1 MMIRATICLSLPQT
15 YTIMKRITLLLA
27 SVFIFNIANA
37 AESTD
42 TLKSGSI
49 QEVVITGTRAATD
62 VRHLSQTVN
71 VIDRTAIEET
81 HRTSLLPLLTQQVS
95 GLFITQ
101 RGYAGYGVSG
111 GSAGNITMRGM
122 SGSAARMLILIDGH
136 PNYAGI
142 YGHPIADSYQS
153 LMTERVEVLRG
164 PASLLYGSDAM
175 AGVINIVTKKPKD
188 GTNVRFNA
196 GYGSFNTAET
206 ELSVNTRQGKLS
218 AVASGSYN
226 RTDGH
231 RDNMNFEQFGGY
243 AKIGYDISDNW
254 NASANVDITRFKA
267 SQPGPEN
274 APLIDADQ
282 DITRGTSALF
292 IENNYKK
299 TSGAVSF
306 FYSWGDHWINDGY
319 NEGAA
324 PKLFRFVS
332 YDEMLGASAWQSL
345 NLFEGNRLTL
355 GFDYYRYG
363 GKANNHFVDGPQAG
377 DDVLQVDAS
386 EDEIAG
392 YAEMRQMIGDWITL
406 NAGLRVDHHS
416 KAGTELVPQAG
427 AAFHLPANAEVKL
440 SAGKGFR
447 YPIIREMFMYNPA
460 NAELKAESLW
470 NYEIAFSQSLLGGRL
485 NYGLNLFLM
494 NVENTIQTLPNPGG
508 GGPLNQNSG
517 ELKNKG
523 IELQAS
529 YLISKSFAVNG
540 NYSYLNMETPVVGT
554 PVHKVYLG
562 GSFNRKGWHASTGL
576 QYINSLYSA
585 PKTVQPVTVLANPD
599 KKENFLLWNAR
610 VSYQVSDMIGV
621 WVNGDNLLN
630 TKYQINDGYPMPGIA
645 FMAGVTL
652 TL

>member
-1 MMIRATICLSLPQT
+1 
-15 YTIMKRITLLLA
+15 MKRITLLLA
-27 SVFIFNIANA
+27 SAFIFNIANA

-71 VIDRTAIEET
+71 VVDRAAIEET
-81 HRTSLLPLLTQQVS
+81 NRTSLLPLLTEQVP

-111 GSAGNITMRGM
+111 GAAGNISMRGM

-175 AGVINIVTKKPKD
+175 AGVINIVTKKPQD
-188 GTNVRFNA
+188 GTHAYVHA
-196 GYGSFNTAET
+196 GYGSFNTAES
-206 ELSVNTRQGKLS
+206 EFSVNTRQGKLS

-231 RDNMNFEQFGGY
+231 RDRMNFEQFGGY
-243 AKIGYDISDNW
+243 AKIGYDISKNW

-267 SQPGPEN
+267 SQPGSVDNPYF
-274 APLIDADQ
+274 DSDQ
-282 DITRGTSALF
+282 DITRGTTALV
-292 IENNYKK
+292 IDNNYDK
-299 TSGAVSF
+299 TSGTVSL
-306 FYSWGDHWINDGY
+306 FYNWGEHWINDGY
-319 NEGAA
+319 GPNDPDASKRN
-324 PKLFRFVS
+324 PRPFRFIS
-332 YDEMLGASAWQSL
+332 HDKMWGASAWQSAS
-345 NLFEGNRLTL
+345 LFEGNRLTL
-355 GFDYYRYG
+355 GVDYYIYG
-363 GKANNHFVDGPQAG
+363 GKANNHFVEGEQAG
-377 DDVLQVDAS
+377 SDVLQVDAK
-386 EDEIAG
+386 EGEIAG
-392 YAEMRQMIGDWITL
+392 YAEMRQMIGDWLTL

-447 YPIIREMFMYNPA
+447 YPIIREMYMYPPKNDA
-460 NAELKAESLW
+460 LKAESLW
-470 NYEIAFSQSLLGGRL
+470 NYELAFSQTLLSGKL
-485 NYGLNLFLM
+485 NYGINLFYLDAD
-494 NVENTIQTLPNPGG
+494 NIILTADNPT
-508 GGPLNQNSG
+508 PPPMKLNQNSG

-523 IELQAS
+523 VEFQAS
-529 YLISKSFAVNG
+529 YLVSKSIAVHG
-540 NYSYLNMETPVVGT
+540 NYSYLNMETPVIGA
-554 PVHKVYLG
+554 PEHKVYLG
-562 GSFNRKGWHASTGL
+562 GSYTDNGIHVSTGL
-576 QYINSLYSA
+576 QYINGLYS
-585 PKTVQPVTVLANPD
+585 TVGPD

-610 VSYQVSDMIGV
+610 VSYQLTDMV
-621 WVNGDNLLN
+621 QLWVNGDNLLN

-645 FMAGVTL
+645 FMGGFNL
-652 TL
+652 SF

>member
-1 MMIRATICLSLPQT
+1 
-15 YTIMKRITLLLA
+15 MKRISMLLTATLLTITA
-27 SVFIFNIANA
+27 GAIDTN
-37 AESTD
+37 D
-42 TLKSGSI
+42 TLRSSAI
-49 QEVVITGTRAATD
+49 DEVVITGTRAATD

-71 VIDRTAIEET
+71 VINREAIEET
-81 HRTSLLPLLTQQVS
+81 HRTSLLPLLTEQVP

-111 GSAGNITMRGM
+111 GAAGNITMRGM
-122 SGSAARMLILIDGH
+122 SGSTARMLILIDGH

-164 PASLLYGSDAM
+164 PASMLYGSDAM

-188 GTNVRFNA
+188 GTAVRFNA
-196 GYGSFNTAET
+196 GYGSFNTTET
-206 ELSVNTRQGKLS
+206 ELSVNTRQGKMS
-218 AVASGSYN
+218 AVASGTYN

-243 AKIGYDISDNW
+243 VKLGYDISKNW
-254 NASANVDITRFKA
+254 NASANIDVTRFIA
-267 SQPGPEN
+267 SQPGPES
-274 APLIDADQ
+274 APLEDADQ
-282 DITRGTSALF
+282 KITRGTTALF
-292 IENNYKK
+292 VENNYAK
-299 TSGAVSF
+299 TSGAISL

-319 NEGAA
+319 TADA
-324 PKLFRFVS
+324 TPKLFRFIS
-332 YDEMLGASAWQSL
+332 YDEMLGVSAWQSV

-355 GFDYYRYG
+355 GVDYYRYG

-377 DDVLQVDAS
+377 TDVLQVDAS

-392 YAEMRQMIGDWITL
+392 YAEMRQMIGDWFTL

-447 YPIIREMFMYNPA
+447 YPIIREMYMYNPA

-470 NYEIAFSQSLLGGRL
+470 NYEIAFSQRLFDGRL

-494 NVENTIQTLPNPGG
+494 NVENTIQTLPNPNGAG
-508 GGPLNQNSG
+508 MLNQNSG

-540 NYSYLNMETPVVGT
+540 NYSYMNMETPVVGT
-554 PVHKVYLG
+554 PVHKAYLG
-562 GSFNRKGWHASTGL
+562 GSFNSNGWHASTGL

-585 PKTVQPVTVLANPD
+585 PKTVQPVTALANPD
-599 KKENFLLWNAR
+599 KKEDFLLWNAR
-610 VSYQVSDMIGV
+610 VSYQLTDMIQL

-645 FMAGVTL
+645 FMAGINL
-652 TL
+652 SF

>member
-1 MMIRATICLSLPQT
+1 MKHIALVLAAAAVSLSTAQ
-15 YTIMKRITLLLA
+15 
-27 SVFIFNIANA
+27 A
-37 AESTD
+37 AEPSD
-42 TLKSGSI
+42 SVL
-49 QEVVITGTRAATD
+49 QEVVITGTRSATD

-71 VIDRTAIEET
+71 VVDRAAIRET
-81 HRTSLLPLLTQQVS
+81 NRTSLLPLLTEQVP

-111 GSAGNITMRGM
+111 GAAGNISMRGM
-122 SGSAARMLILIDGH
+122 SGSSARMLILIDGH

-175 AGVINIVTKKPKD
+175 AGVINIVTKKPQD
-188 GTNVRFNA
+188 GTNVYVHA
-196 GYGSFNTAET
+196 GYGSFNTAES
-206 ELSVNTRQGKLS
+206 EFSVNTRQGKLS

-243 AKIGYDISDNW
+243 AKLGYDISDNW

-267 SQPGPEN
+267 SQPGSES

-282 DITRGTSALF
+282 DITRGTTALF
-292 IENNYKK
+292 IENNYRN
-299 TSGAVSF
+299 TSGAVSV
-306 FYSWGDHWINDGY
+306 FYNWGNHWINDGY
-319 NEGAA
+319 TPGTT
-324 PKLFRFVS
+324 PKDFRFVS
-332 YDEMLGASAWQSL
+332 YDEMWGASAWQSAS
-345 NLFEGNRLTL
+345 LFEGNRLTL
-355 GFDYYRYG
+355 GFDYFRYG
-363 GKANNHFVDGPQAG
+363 GKANNHIVDGPTAG
-377 DDVLQVDAS
+377 TDVLQVDAS

-392 YAEMRQMIGDWITL
+392 YLEMRQTIGDWLTL

-440 SAGKGFR
+440 SVGKGFR
-447 YPIIREMFMYNPA
+447 YPIIREMFMYPPK
-460 NAELKAESLW
+460 NAALKAESLW
-470 NYEIAFSQSLLGGRL
+470 NYELAFSQTLLSGKF
-485 NYGLNLFLM
+485 NYGVNLFYLDAD
-494 NVENTIQTLPNPGG
+494 NIIITAPNPTA
-508 GGPLNQNSG
+508 PPPMLNQNSG

-523 IELQAS
+523 VELQAS
-529 YLISKSFAVNG
+529 YLVSKSIAVHG
-540 NYSYLNMETPVVGT
+540 NYSYLKMETPVIGA
-554 PVHKVYLG
+554 PENKLYLG
-562 GSFNRKGWHASTGL
+562 GSYTNNGLHVSTGL
-576 QYINSLYSA
+576 QYINGLYS
-585 PKTVQPVTVLANPD
+585 VVNANDPTQD

-610 VSYQVSDMIGV
+610 VSYQLTDMV
-621 WVNGDNLLN
+621 QLWVNGDNLLN

-645 FMAGVTL
+645 FMAGFNL

>member
-1 MMIRATICLSLPQT
+1 MKHIALILAAAALSFSTAQATEP
-15 YTIMKRITLLLA
+15 
-27 SVFIFNIANA
+27 
-37 AESTD
+37 TD
-42 TLKSGSI
+42 SI
-49 QEVVITGTRAATD
+49 LQEVVITGTRSATD

-71 VIDRTAIEET
+71 VVDRAAIEET
-81 HRTSLLPLLTQQVS
+81 NRTSLLPLLTEQVP

-122 SGSAARMLILIDGH
+122 SGSSARMLILIDGH

-175 AGVINIVTKKPKD
+175 AGVINIVTKKPQD
-188 GTNVRFNA
+188 GTHAYIHA
-196 GYGSFNTAET
+196 GYGSFNTAES
-206 ELSVNTRQGKLS
+206 EFSVNTRQNKLS

-226 RTDGH
+226 RTNGH

-243 AKIGYDISDNW
+243 LKFGYDISDNW

-267 SQPGPEN
+267 SQPGPES

-282 DITRGTSALF
+282 DITRGTTALF
-292 IENNYKK
+292 VENNYKR
-299 TSGAVSF
+299 TSGAVSV

-319 NEGAA
+319 NVGAT
-324 PKLFRFVS
+324 PKLFRFIS
-332 YDEMLGASAWQSL
+332 NDQMWGASAWQSAS
-345 NLFEGNRLTL
+345 LFKGNRLTL
-355 GFDYYRYG
+355 GLDYYSYG
-363 GKANNHFVDGPQAG
+363 GKANNHFVDGPTAG
-377 DDVLQVDAS
+377 TDVLQVDAS

-392 YAEMRQMIGDWITL
+392 YLETRQTIGDWLTL

-440 SAGKGFR
+440 SVGKGFR
-447 YPIIREMFMYNPA
+447 YPIIREMFMYPPQ
-460 NAELKAESLW
+460 NAALKAERLW
-470 NYEIAFSQSLLGGRL
+470 NYELAFSQTLLDGKL
-485 NYGLNLFLM
+485 NYGVNLFYLDAD
-494 NVENTIQTLPNPGG
+494 NIIITAPNPTA
-508 GGPLNQNSG
+508 PPPMLNQNSG

-523 IELQAS
+523 VELQAS
-529 YLISKSFAVNG
+529 YLVSKSIAVHG
-540 NYSYLNMETPVVGT
+540 NYSYLDMEKPVIGA
-554 PVHKVYLG
+554 PEHKAYLG
-562 GSFNRKGWHASTGL
+562 GSYTSNGLHVSTGL
-576 QYINSLYSA
+576 QYINGLYSA
-585 PKTVQPVTVLANPD
+585 VGPD
-599 KKENFLLWNAR
+599 KKEDFLLWNAR
-610 VSYQVSDMIGV
+610 VSYQLTDMIQL

-645 FMAGVTL
+645 FMAGFNL
-652 TL
+652 SF

>member
-1 MMIRATICLSLPQT
+1 MKHIALILAAAAVSFGTAQATEPL
-15 YTIMKRITLLLA
+15 
-27 SVFIFNIANA
+27 
-37 AESTD
+37 D
-42 TLKSGSI
+42 SI
-49 QEVVITGTRAATD
+49 LQEVVITGTRAATD

-71 VIDRTAIEET
+71 VVDRTAIEET
-81 HRTSLLPLLTQQVS
+81 NRTSLLPLLTQQVP

-111 GSAGNITMRGM
+111 GAAGNISMRGM
-122 SGSAARMLILIDGH
+122 SGSSARMLILIDGH

-188 GTNVRFNA
+188 GTSVRLNA
-196 GYGSFNTAET
+196 GYGSFNTAES
-206 ELSVNTRQGKLS
+206 ELSVNTRQGKFS

-243 AKIGYDISDNW
+243 AKLGYDISDNW

-267 SQPGPEN
+267 SQPGSVST
-274 APLIDADQ
+274 PLIDADQ

-292 IENNYKK
+292 IENNYRN
-299 TSGAVSF
+299 TSGAVSL
-306 FYSWGDHWINDGY
+306 FYSWGNHWINDGH
-319 NEGAA
+319 NVGAD
-324 PKLFRFVS
+324 PKAFRFIS
-332 YDEMLGASAWQSL
+332 YDEMWGASAWQSAS
-345 NLFEGNRLTL
+345 LFEGNRLTL
-355 GFDYYRYG
+355 GLDYYRYG
-363 GKANNHFVDGPQAG
+363 GKANNHFVDGPTAG
-377 DDVLQVDAS
+377 TDVLQVDAS

-392 YAEMRQMIGDWITL
+392 YIEDRQAIGDWLTL

-427 AAFHLPANAEVKL
+427 VAFHLPANAEVKL

-447 YPIIREMFMYNPA
+447 YPIIREMFMYPPQNDA
-460 NAELKAESLW
+460 LKAESLW
-470 NYEIAFSQSLLGGRL
+470 NYEIAFSQTLLSGKL
-485 NYGLNLFLM
+485 SYGVNLFYLDAK
-494 NVENTIQTLPNPGG
+494 NIIVTAPNPMA
-508 GGPLNQNSG
+508 PPPMLNQNSG
-517 ELKNKG
+517 KLKNKG
-523 IELQAS
+523 VELEAS

-540 NYSYLNMETPVVGT
+540 NYSFLKMDNPVIGA
-554 PVHKVYLG
+554 PEHKVYLG
-562 GSFNRKGWHASTGL
+562 GSYTQGSLHASTGL
-576 QYINSLYSA
+576 QYINGLYS
-585 PKTVQPVTVLANPD
+585 VVNANDPTKN
-599 KKENFLLWNAR
+599 KKENFMLWNAR
-610 VSYQVSDMIGV
+610 VAYQISDMIRV

-645 FMAGVTL
+645 FMGGFTL

>member
-1 MMIRATICLSLPQT
+1 MKHIALILAAAAVSFGTAQATEPS
-15 YTIMKRITLLLA
+15 
-27 SVFIFNIANA
+27 
-37 AESTD
+37 D
-42 TLKSGSI
+42 SI
-49 QEVVITGTRAATD
+49 LQEVVITGTRAATD

-71 VIDRTAIEET
+71 VVDRTAIEET
-81 HRTSLLPLLTQQVS
+81 NRTSLLPLLTQQVP

-111 GSAGNITMRGM
+111 GAAGNISMRGM
-122 SGSAARMLILIDGH
+122 SGSSARMLILIDGH

-188 GTNVRFNA
+188 GTSVRLNA
-196 GYGSFNTAET
+196 GYGSFNTAES
-206 ELSVNTRQGKLS
+206 ELSVNTRQGKFS
-218 AVASGSYN
+218 ALASGSYN

-243 AKIGYDISDNW
+243 AKLGYDISDNW

-282 DITRGTSALF
+282 DITRGTTALF
-292 IENNYKK
+292 IENNYRN
-299 TSGAVSF
+299 TSGAVSL
-306 FYSWGDHWINDGY
+306 FYSWGNHWINDGH
-319 NEGAA
+319 NVGAD
-324 PKLFRFVS
+324 PKAFRFIS
-332 YDEMLGASAWQSL
+332 YDEMWGASAWQSAS
-345 NLFEGNRLTL
+345 LFEGNRLTL
-355 GFDYYRYG
+355 GLDYYRYG
-363 GKANNHFVDGPQAG
+363 GKANNHFVDGPTAG
-377 DDVLQVDAS
+377 TDVLQVDAS

-392 YAEMRQMIGDWITL
+392 YIEDRQAIGDWLTL

-427 AAFHLPANAEVKL
+427 VAFHLPANAEVKL
-440 SAGKGFR
+440 SVGKGFR
-447 YPIIREMFMYNPA
+447 YPIIREMFMYPPQNDA
-460 NAELKAESLW
+460 LKAESLW
-470 NYEIAFSQSLLGGRL
+470 NYEIAFSQTLLSGKL
-485 NYGLNLFLM
+485 YYGVNLFYLDAK
-494 NVENTIQTLPNPGG
+494 NIIVTAPNPMA
-508 GGPLNQNSG
+508 PPPMLNQNSG
-517 ELKNKG
+517 KLKNKG
-523 IELQAS
+523 VELEAS

-540 NYSYLNMETPVVGT
+540 NYSFLKMENPVIGA
-554 PVHKVYLG
+554 PEHKVYLG
-562 GSFNRKGWHASTGL
+562 GSYTQGSLHASTGL
-576 QYINSLYSA
+576 QYINGLYS
-585 PKTVQPVTVLANPD
+585 VVNANDPTKN
-599 KKENFLLWNAR
+599 KKENFMLWNAR
-610 VSYQVSDMIGV
+610 VAYQISDMIRV

-645 FMAGVTL
+645 FMGGFTL

>member
-1 MMIRATICLSLPQT
+1 MQNVKS
-15 YTIMKRITLLLA
+15 IMNRITLLIA
-27 SVFIFNIANA
+27 SAFIFNIANA

-42 TLKSGSI
+42 TIKSGNI

-71 VIDRTAIEET
+71 VIDREAIEET
-81 HRTSLLPLLTQQVS
+81 HRTSPLPLLTEQVP

-111 GSAGNITMRGM
+111 GAAGNITMRGM

-188 GTNVRFNA
+188 GTDVRFNA
-196 GYGSFNTAET
+196 GYGSFGTAET
-206 ELSVNTRQGKLS
+206 ELSVNTRQGKMS

-231 RDNMNFEQFGGY
+231 RNNMNFEQFGGY
-243 AKIGYDISDNW
+243 AKLGYEISDNW
-254 NASANVDITRFKA
+254 NASANIDVTRFIA
-267 SQPGPEN
+267 SQPGPEST
-274 APLIDADQ
+274 PLEDADQ
-282 DITRGTSALF
+282 KITRGTTALF
-292 IENNYKK
+292 VENNYAK
-299 TSGAVSF
+299 TSGAVSL

-319 NEGAA
+319 AAGAT

-332 YDEMLGASAWQSL
+332 YDEMLGASAWQSV
-345 NLFEGNRLTL
+345 NLFEGNRITA
-355 GFDYYRYG
+355 GVDFYRYG
-363 GKANNHFVDGPQAG
+363 GKAKNNFVDGPQKG
-377 DDVLQVDAS
+377 TDVIQVDKT
-386 EDEIAG
+386 EDELAG
-392 YAEMRQMIGDWITL
+392 YVDVRQELGSLVTL
-406 NAGLRVDHHS
+406 NAGLRVDHHFT
-416 KAGTELVPQAG
+416 AGTNLVPQAG
-427 AAFHLPANAEVKL
+427 AAFHLPAQAEVKL
-440 SAGKGFR
+440 SVGKGFR
-447 YPIIREMFMYNPA
+447 YPIIREMYMYPPQNPD
-460 NAELKAESLW
+460 LKAESLW
-470 NYEIAFSQSLLGGRL
+470 NYELAFSQSLIDGRL
-485 NYGLNLFLM
+485 NYGINVFHM
-494 NVENTIQTLPNPGG
+494 DVENIILTKPNPNGAG
-508 GGPLNQNSG
+508 MLNQNSG
-517 ELKNKG
+517 ELKNTG
-523 IELQAS
+523 IEVQAS

-540 NYSYLNMETPVVGT
+540 NYSFLKMETPVIGA
-554 PVHKVYLG
+554 PEHKAYLG
-562 GSFNRKGWHASTGL
+562 GTFNMSSLHASTGL
-576 QYINSLYSA
+576 QYINGLYSA
-585 PKTVQPVTVLANPD
+585 VGPD
-599 KKENFLLWNAR
+599 KKENYLLWNAR

>member
-1 MMIRATICLSLPQT
+1 MKHIALILAAAAVSISTAHATEPS
-15 YTIMKRITLLLA
+15 
-27 SVFIFNIANA
+27 
-37 AESTD
+37 D
-42 TLKSGSI
+42 SI
-49 QEVVITGTRAATD
+49 LQEVVITGTRNATD

-71 VIDRTAIEET
+71 VVDRAAIEET
-81 HRTSLLPLLTQQVS
+81 NRTSLLPLLTEQVP

-111 GSAGNITMRGM
+111 GAAGNISMRGM
-122 SGSAARMLILIDGH
+122 SGSSARMLILIDGH

-153 LMTERVEVLRG
+153 LMAERVEVLRG

-175 AGVINIVTKKPKD
+175 AGVINIVTKKPQD
-188 GTNVRFNA
+188 GTHAYVHA
-196 GYGSFNTAET
+196 GYGSFNTAES
-206 ELSVNTRQGKLS
+206 EFSVNTRQGKMS

-243 AKIGYDISDNW
+243 AKLGYDISDNW
-254 NASANVDITRFKA
+254 NASANIDITRFKA
-267 SQPGPEN
+267 SQPGSES

-282 DITRGTSALF
+282 DITRGTTALF

-299 TSGAVSF
+299 TSGAVSV
-306 FYSWGDHWINDGY
+306 FYNWGNHWINDGY
-319 NEGAA
+319 TPGTT
-324 PKLFRFVS
+324 PKAFRFVS
-332 YDEMLGASAWQSL
+332 YDEMWGASAWQSAS
-345 NLFEGNRLTL
+345 LFEGNRLTL

-363 GKANNHFVDGPQAG
+363 GKANNHYVDGPNAG
-377 DDVLQVDAS
+377 TDDLQVDAS

-392 YAEMRQMIGDWITL
+392 YLETRQTIGDWLTL

-440 SAGKGFR
+440 SVGKGFR
-447 YPIIREMFMYNPA
+447 YPIIREMFMYPPKNDA
-460 NAELKAESLW
+460 LKAESLW
-470 NYEIAFSQSLLGGRL
+470 NYELAFSQTLLDGKL
-485 NYGLNLFLM
+485 NYGVNLFYLDAD
-494 NVENTIQTLPNPGG
+494 NIIVTAPNPMA
-508 GGPLNQNSG
+508 PPPMLNQNTG

-523 IELQAS
+523 VELQAS
-529 YLISKSFAVNG
+529 YLVSKSIAVHG
-540 NYSYLNMETPVVGT
+540 NYSYLNMENPVIGA
-554 PVHKVYLG
+554 PENKVYLG
-562 GSFNRKGWHASTGL
+562 GSYTNNALHVSTGL
-576 QYINSLYSA
+576 QYINGLYS
-585 PKTVQPVTVLANPD
+585 VVNANDPTQN

-610 VSYQVSDMIGV
+610 VSYQISDMIGV

-645 FMAGVTL
+645 FMAGFTL